1 MSNSTSPPS
10 WQSLQ
15 RQGGT
20 PSPAAYPQSGSGM
33 DAQAY
38 QRQSQQQQQ
47 QSWRP
52 TNTRIDSGGIDS
64 QRQQPFPSSQP
75 RERPSTGT
83 TSSTISS
90 GTGVST
96 NNTSMGKS
104 ASYASQM
111 DAAGLQNGGSTPPA
125 SSQNS
130 QQQPHRRTQS
140 LRPMS
145 AFQPLEHVD
154 SGYQMAGNGAANG
167 QRPASPT
174 GSVTRSIRTAA
185 APLTFKSPELR
196 SALGLQDA
204 QSKKIYM
211 EGYLSRR
218 DHLNADG
225 KPLAMTDPKKRWHL
239 CFVQLSGTVLSVWSV
254 QQMEEAARQGTEVPP
269 SYINVTD
276 CFVDYIGT
284 ITETPQEVPGTRGR
298 YENVFAVNTAGQNR
312 ILFGVEGA
320 VGRRLV
326 QAWVNGIRL
335 ASWEKVRLEEIYT
348 GSLVRARLGA
358 VSAQQ
363 ATSGPGGA
371 PGDVEMSIKS
381 PLSKGGRMEG
391 WVKARFMGST
401 EWKKSWLV
409 LTEKGAEGAAVT
421 TDANAETASVTS
433 PKSSFWRKLK
443 AGDRSSIMGS
453 PSTPALADTGLS
465 SVEVPPGSN
474 GAPGLAC
481 FYESKKAKKPF
492 ATLAY
497 ASHAFAV
504 YPSRPELVEGSSLF
518 KVEGAFPLSTTISAT
533 NRNRQTGWVMIMP
546 ELESNGNKGANAEMM
561 KWCIG
566 GCLEISVY
574 TAAFAFN

>member
-1 MSNSTSPPS
+1 MSSVSNYPS
-10 WQSLQ
+10 WQSQ
-15 RQGGT
+15 
-20 PSPAAYPQSGSGM
+20 
-33 DAQAY
+33 
-38 QRQSQQQQQ
+38 QRQSGAFTSPSNYNSSSSEERNPTLPSQQQTSQQMQ

-52 TNTRIDSGGIDS
+52 SGAQYDVS
-64 QRQQPFPSSQP
+64 PNESETKQLPFPGSQVP
-75 RERPSTGT
+75 DRPSSSNSAT
-83 TSSTISS
+83 TPGAGMIKSNTQSNNLSNSIDDESVPQTPLSPS
-90 GTGVST
+90 G
-96 NNTSMGKS
+96 
-104 ASYASQM
+104 
-111 DAAGLQNGGSTPPA
+111 
-125 SSQNS
+125 
-130 QQQPHRRTQS
+130 QPHRRTQS
-140 LRPMS
+140 LRPLS
-145 AFQPLEHVD
+145 AFQPLEHPD
-154 SGYQMAGNGAANG
+154 NGYQASLGRQNS
-167 QRPASPT
+167 QHRPSSPT
-174 GSVTRSIRTAA
+174 GSTTRSIRTAA

-204 QSKKIYM
+204 QNKKIYM

-218 DHLNADG
+218 DHLNAEG
-225 KPLAMTDPKKRWHL
+225 KPLNVNDPKKRWHL

-276 CFVDYIGT
+276 CFVDFIGT

-298 YENVFAVNTAGQNR
+298 YENVFAINTAGQNR

-326 QAWVNGIRL
+326 QAWINGIRL
-335 ASWEKVRLEEIYT
+335 ASWEKIRLEEIYT

-371 PGDVEMSIKS
+371 PGNVEMTIKS

-391 WVKARFMGST
+391 WVKARFMGTT
-401 EWKKSWLV
+401 EWKKCWLV
-409 LTEKGAEGAAVT
+409 LTDKGAEGAAVT
-421 TDANAETASVTS
+421 TDANADRVSVTS
-433 PKSSFWRKLK
+433 QRNSFWKKLRS
-443 AGDRSSIMGS
+443 GDRSSLIMGS
-453 PSTPALADTGLS
+453 SSIPSLADTGLS
-465 SVEVPPGSN
+465 RVEVPPGSN

-481 FYESKKAKKPF
+481 FYEGKKVKKPF

-518 KVEGAFPLSTTISAT
+518 KVEGSFPLSTTISAT

-546 ELESNGNKGANAEMM
+546 ELDGPTSKGANAEMM

-566 GCLEISVY
+566 ECSL
-574 TAAFAFN
+574 